1 MFRRIQLALAA
12 VSILLVTS
20 GCMKVNMDLT
30 VNGNDTVS
38 GSIIIAFSKEA
49 INTAKSLG
57 SESALSTDSLIK
69 EQPGITVEQ
78 FMDADYQGRKVTFEE
93 RPFNEFTTGTDADSL
108 TFTRNGNI
116 ISVTGAI
123 DMAGEDPSLIDQ
135 VRTNPLTS
143 NLFSKSDISVSITM
157 PGKVTSTTGLIE
169 GNTVTF
175 KGELGENIMID
186 VQADDSSP
194 FGLIAIAIGGLVLA
208 GAVGAGV
215 LLLNRRKKAAQ
226 EQTALQSSYT
236 EWD

>member
-1 MFRRIQLALAA
+1 MFRRIQLAIAA

-30 VNGNDTVS
+30 VNSNDTVS
-38 GSIIIAFSKEA
+38 GSIIIAFSNEA
-49 INTAKSLG
+49 IDTAKSFG
-57 SESALSTDSLIK
+57 SESALNTDSLIK
-69 EQPGITVEQ
+69 EQPGITVEE
-78 FMDADYQGRKVTFEE
+78 FKDADYQGSKVTFDQ
-93 RPFNEFTTGTDADSL
+93 RPFDEFTTGTDADSL
-108 TFTRNGNI
+108 KFTRNGNI

-175 KGELGENIMID
+175 KGELGDNIIID

-194 FGLIAIAIGGLVLA
+194 FGPFAIAIGVLVLA
-208 GAVGAGV
+208 GVVAGAV
-215 LLLNRRKKAAQ
+215 LLINRRKKAAQ
-226 EQTALQSSYT
+226 EQNSPQASYT
-236 EWD
+236 DWD